1 MVVRFVRCASM
12 CALLRLFLACLA
24 SLAPPVQAQEAI
36 ATTGGASRLTDTDAP
51 AGRSLPDASAAAES
65 SLKFRHAGSS
75 SAQAG
80 LARRTQVQSP
90 GGGASPAAPRPGR
103 QAPQTNRA
111 PESSAPRQRSRSP
124 LSNLS
129 VGAGAAG
136 RPNGQTNNQTSSST
150 SLTNVPLMVG
160 DTTGGGCGGL
170 TISGSLAASI
180 MHPTFACSRLNISEN
195 NTAVLLN
202 RLYFNYRHF
211 ENESK
216 IDIFSYSPLGGRAS
230 LDLDRYVLGGEKIIG
245 GSTSIEF
252 RLPINRQLTSNL
264 VATQTGTPTTPSV
277 SSLPLHDRDTTFGN
291 LGLILKQALIRN
303 ESIYLSSGLGL
314 NLPTAPDVTITGRIN
329 DTHYAIYDPVTGN
342 RINTID
348 LNFAVNGVVKNQT
361 VNLSPFLAYYTPST
375 RWFSQGFLQFDVPL
389 NRSTAS
395 ISESLSVLGANLS
408 NLNVSGRLAQQT
420 LMRINIGAGYWVV
433 RNKPSRLINALA
445 IMAEVH
451 YSTTLNNADLLG
463 PVQVAPATFGLSAV
477 DLTVGNI
484 ANRVDVLDFALAVPL
499 WIGRTNITN
508 GFVAPA
514 RTGADRGFDFE
525 YSLLVNRTF

>member
-1 MVVRFVRCASM
+1 MVCLVWCAVVHR
-12 CALLRLFLACLA
+12 AL
-24 SLAPPVQAQEAI
+24 PIHAQEATVTEGNPTRPI
-36 ATTGGASRLTDTDAP
+36 DAASEPAPSAALASATSSLAFREDEPAPTTTTAARRAQVQAPGGAAP
-51 AGRSLPDASAAAES
+51 PTPRPGRPAPQNN
-65 SLKFRHAGSS
+65 RP
-75 SAQAG
+75 QA
-80 LARRTQVQSP
+80 
-90 GGGASPAAPRPGR
+90 PAAPRQRGR
-103 QAPQTNRA
+103 A
-111 PESSAPRQRSRSP
+111 P

-129 VGAGAAG
+129 VGAGAA
-136 RPNGQTNNQTSSST
+136 NQASSQTNQAASST

-202 RLYFNYRHF
+202 RVYFNYRHF

-216 IDIFSYSPLGGRAS
+216 IDIFSYSPLGGRSS

-245 GSTSIEF
+245 DSTSIEV
-252 RLPINRQLTSNL
+252 RMPINRQLTSNL

-277 SSLPLHDRDTTFGN
+277 SSLPLRDRDTTFGN
-291 LGLILKQALIRN
+291 LGLVLKHALVRKEN
-303 ESIYLSSGLGL
+303 IYLSGGFGL

-329 DTHYAIYDPVTGN
+329 DTHYAIYAPLTGN
-342 RINTID
+342 LLNTID
-348 LNFAVNGVVKNQT
+348 LKFAVDGVIKNQT

-389 NRSTAS
+389 NKSSAS
-395 ISESLSVLGANLS
+395 LSESLSVLGANLS
-408 NLNVSGRLAQQT
+408 NLNTSGWLAQQT
-420 LMRINIGAGYWVV
+420 LMRLNIGTGYWVV
-433 RNKPSRLINALA
+433 RNRQSGWINSLA

-463 PVQVAPATFGLSAV
+463 PVQVAPAAFGLSTV